1 MTRLTPLSRLTRLT
15 RLAQCVPAIALL
27 AAVAAFA
34 ACNPGGSTTPSLVLP
49 SFALPSIALPSVGAS
64 LSVSASG
71 VTGCVDPATFAILSQ
86 LQSPGADAASLIDQN
101 KPALIAGLQ
110 AFQPP
115 DSATATWRDQ
125 LVTALQANDT
135 ATATAKLQMLA
146 SGEVSISS
154 C

>member
-1 MTRLTPLSRLTRLT
+1 MTRFARLI
-15 RLAQCVPAIALL
+15 PAVAVL
-27 AAVAAFA
+27 AAAATFG
-34 ACNPGGSTTPSLVLP
+34 ACNTGSSIV
-49 SFALPSIALPSVGAS
+49 PSIALPSIAFPSIGAS
-64 LSVSASG
+64 LSVSGSG
-71 VTGCVDPATFAILSQ
+71 LSGCIDPATFALLNQ
-86 LQSPGADAASLIDQN
+86 LQSPGMDVAAFIDQN
-101 KPALIAGLQ
+101 KPALITGLQ

-146 SGEVSISS
+146 SGQVAISS